1 MTAQDKKEYL
11 KRYRFA
17 DNEIDDLLRQK
28 EQIMARLTQV
38 TPKYSGM
45 PGGGDNDA
53 MVDGVER
60 LLEVEREINERVAA
74 AMALRREIETCIDG
88 LTSNAQRRL
97 LRLRYIEGLSWGRI
111 GQLMGYDRTW
121 VWRIHGK
128 AIEALNVV

>member
-1 MTAQDKKEYL
+1 MTAQEKKEYL
-11 KRYRFA
+11 KSYRCA
-17 DNEIDDLLRQK
+17 DDEIDDLLRQK

-60 LLEVEREINERVAA
+60 LLEVERAINERVAE
-74 AMALRREIETCIDG
+74 AMALRREIETCIDS
-88 LTSNAQRRL
+88 LASNAQRRL

-121 VWRIHGK
+121 VWRIHEK
-128 AIEALNVV
+128 ALKALNVV

>member
-1 MTAQDKKEYL
+1 MTAQEKKEHL
-11 KRYRFA
+11 KRYRCA

-60 LLEVEREINERVAA
+60 LLEVEQEINERVAA
-74 AMALRREIETCIDG
+74 AMGLRREIETCIDG
-88 LTSNAQRRL
+88 LASNAQRRL
-97 LRLRYIEGLSWGRI
+97 LRLRYIEGLSWERI
-111 GQLMGYDRTW
+111 GQLMGYERMQ

-128 AIEALNVV
+128 ALESIKMG